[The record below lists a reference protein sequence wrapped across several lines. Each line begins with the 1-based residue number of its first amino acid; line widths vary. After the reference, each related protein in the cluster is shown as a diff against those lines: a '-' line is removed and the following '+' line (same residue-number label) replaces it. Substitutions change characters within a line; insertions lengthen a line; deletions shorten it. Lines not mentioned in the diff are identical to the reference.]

1 MNPSTS
7 LSLTPS
13 RLRVA
18 ALSGAV
24 AALTVVVGYRLAN
37 ARPKASGG

>member
-7 LSLTPS
+7 LSLTLS
-13 RLRVA
+13 RSRA
-18 ALSGAV
+18 STLSSAV
-24 AALTVVVGYRLAN
+24 AALTVVGYKLAN

>member
-7 LSLTPS
+7 LSLTAS
-13 RLRVA
+13 LLRVS
-18 ALSGAV
+18 ALSSAV
-24 AALTVVVGYRLAN
+24 AALTVVGYKLAN